1 MKKPE
6 FKIGSKLLGLDHAP
20 FIIAELSANHNGDL
34 ENAKKLME
42 TAIDCGADAIKIQTY
57 KPETMT
63 IRSDNPDFHISH
75 GLWKGRSLFDLYEA
89 AQTPFHWQEE
99 LFSHAKAKNIT
110 LFSTPFDESAV
121 DLLTKIGS
129 PAYKIASFENTD
141 LGLIKNVALRHKP
154 LLVSTGMAD
163 REEIENIVQ
172 VAHLNGC
179 YDLLLFHCI
188 SAYPASLSSSKLNM
202 IKLIREEFDV
212 LTGLSDHTIGN
223 EASMAAISLGA
234 VAIEKHFTL
243 DRQKGGEDSA
253 FSIEPLEL
261 SKLVKMAKQLWQSL
275 RDTSWER
282 DAEEVENRKF
292 RRSIYFVENVK
303 KGDQVTQHNVRKIRP
318 GFGLP
323 AKYFDDIIGKR
334 VIRDGLKGDRVSW
347 DVLE

>member
-1 MKKPE
+1 
-6 FKIGSKLLGLDHAP
+6 
-20 FIIAELSANHNGDL
+20 
-34 ENAKKLME
+34 
-42 TAIDCGADAIKIQTY
+42 
-57 KPETMT
+57 
-63 IRSDNPDFHISH
+63 
-75 GLWKGRSLFDLYEA
+75 
-89 AQTPFHWQEE
+89 
-99 LFSHAKAKNIT
+99 
-110 LFSTPFDESAV
+110 
-121 DLLTKIGS
+121 
-129 PAYKIASFENTD
+129 
-141 LGLIKNVALRHKP
+141 
-154 LLVSTGMAD
+154 MAD

-202 IKLIREEFDV
+202 IKLMREEFDV

-282 DAEEVENRKF
+282 DADEVQNRKF

-334 VIRDGLKGDRVSW
+334 VIRDVLKGDRVSW